1 VLVDATGGIR
11 LTELGIKGL
20 LSRLTGLTVIREMV
34 EDNGVR
40 VEDIEIEG
48 GRAGIL
54 GQGELA
60 DRDVRVEVA
69 ADCWMGTLWA
79 VLGIDKQP
87 YRE

>member
-20 LSRLTGLTVIREMV
+20 LSRLTGLTVICEMV

-54 GQGELA
+54 GGRQLA

-69 ADCWMGTLWA
+69 ADC
-79 VLGIDKQP
+79 
-87 YRE
+87 

>member
-1 VLVDATGGIR
+1 VLADRDVRVD
-11 LTELGIKGL
+11 LGIKGL
-20 LSRLTGLTVIREMV
+20 LSRLNGLTVAREMV
-34 EDNGVR
+34 EDKGVR

-48 GRAGIL
+48 GRAGIVGRGVL
-54 GQGELA
+54 P

-69 ADCWMGTLWA
+69 ADCWMDTLWA

>member
-1 VLVDATGGIR
+1 MLVDATGGIR

-54 GQGELA
+54 GRGQLV
-60 DRDVRVEVA
+60 DREVRVEVA
-69 ADCWMGTLWA
+69 AD
-79 VLGIDKQP
+79 
-87 YRE
+87 R

>member
-40 VEDIEIEG
+40 VEDFEIEVVE
-48 GRAGIL
+48 
-54 GQGELA
+54 QGYW
-60 DRDVRVEVA
+60 VEES
-69 ADCWMGTLWA
+69 WLIGT
-79 VLGIDKQP
+79 
-87 YRE
+87 

>member
-54 GQGELA
+54 GGGQLA

-69 ADCWMGTLWA
+69 ADC
-79 VLGIDKQP
+79 
-87 YRE
+87 